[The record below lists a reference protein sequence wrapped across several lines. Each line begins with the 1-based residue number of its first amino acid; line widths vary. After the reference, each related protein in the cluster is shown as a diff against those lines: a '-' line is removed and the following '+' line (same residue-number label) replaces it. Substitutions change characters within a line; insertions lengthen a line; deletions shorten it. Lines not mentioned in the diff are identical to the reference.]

1 LFLISTQNSFV
12 WTGTC
17 SSVSKSNAP
26 VILMLNTTLYT
37 CSIDL
42 NTNIMKVVLYPSA
55 LAIQTSFRFQVGII
69 NPPIVVKNVDI
80 VVRAVK

>member
-1 LFLISTQNSFV
+1 
-12 WTGTC
+12 
-17 SSVSKSNAP
+17 
-26 VILMLNTTLYT
+26 MLNTTLYT

-55 LAIQTSFRFQVGII
+55 LSIQTSFRFQVGII
-69 NPPIVVKNVDI
+69 NPSIVVKNVDI